1 VEIRS
6 SAWRIIRIIF
16 TAENAEERRE
26 DPLDQLFSAF
36 LCVLCGEYLLK
47 QSKTVMDEPD
57 FTIVGCGLAGT
68 LMARYL
74 AREGHRVDLY
84 EKRADPRLHEQ
95 DRGRSINLA
104 LSIRGIHALGEVGL
118 ADEVVRS
125 SILMR
130 GRMIHAVSGG
140 LTFQPYGKDD
150 SEALHSVSRAGLNRL
165 LVEAAARYPSVGL
178 FFGKKCTDV
187 DVQTGL
193 LEFADDV
200 NSSLQVRARCVIGA
214 DGAFS
219 AVRAALQKLER
230 FNYHQDFLTH
240 GYKEL
245 TIPPGPDGT
254 HRMEEHALHIWPRG
268 SFMMI
273 ALPNTDGSFTCT
285 LFWHF
290 EGPNSFAAL
299 TSESAVNE
307 YFRDQ
312 FPDAVPLLPDLAH
325 EFLLNPTGSLVTIR
339 CQPWHAGGRVVL
351 LGDACHAVVPFLGQG
366 MNAAFEDCT
375 VLCRCLAEHGKD
387 LETAF
392 RAYETARKEHTDTLA
407 DLCIDN
413 FLEMRDRVG
422 SRYFI
427 VKKKA
432 AVLLHKLFPRW
443 YLPLYTMI
451 EFTRIPYADALRR
464 ARRQD
469 RAVGVIVVL
478 LVLLLV
484 SAAVLLLR

>member
-1 VEIRS
+1 MNLP
-6 SAWRIIRIIF
+6 A
-16 TAENAEERRE
+16 
-26 DPLDQLFSAF
+26 
-36 LCVLCGEYLLK
+36 
-47 QSKTVMDEPD
+47 
-57 FTIVGCGLAGT
+57 FTIVGAGLAGT
-68 LMARYL
+68 LMACYL
-74 AREGHRVDLY
+74 ARRGHRVDLY
-84 EKRADPRLHEQ
+84 EKRADPRQHEQ

-104 LSIRGIHALGEVGL
+104 LSVRGIHALKEVGV
-118 ADEVVRS
+118 AEVVVRS

-130 GRMIHAVSGG
+130 GRMIHSLSGS

-165 LVEAAARYPSVGL
+165 LVEAAAQYGTVRQ
-178 FFGKKCTDV
+178 FFGRKCTGA
-187 DVQTGL
+187 DVQTGA
-193 LEFADDV
+193 LEFVDEA
-200 NSSLQVRARCVIGA
+200 NSVSHVSARCVIGA

-230 FNYHQDFLTH
+230 FNYQQDFLTH

-245 TIPPGPDGT
+245 TIPAGPDGK
-254 HRMEEHALHIWPRG
+254 HRMEKHALHIWPRG

-285 LFWHF
+285 LFWPF
-290 EGPNSFAAL
+290 EGPNSFEAL
-299 TSESAVNE
+299 TSDSAVTA
-307 YFRDQ
+307 YFRNQ
-312 FPDAVPLLPDLAH
+312 FPDAVPLLPGLAN
-325 EFLLNPTGSLVTIR
+325 EFLHNPTGSLVTIR

-375 VLCRCLAEHGKD
+375 VLSRCLAEHGKN

-392 RAYETARKEHTDTLA
+392 QAYETARKQHTDTLA

-422 SRYFI
+422 SRAFI
-427 VKKKA
+427 VKKKL

-464 ARRQD
+464 ARRQNQI
-469 RAVGVIVVL
+469 VGVIVVL
-478 LVLLLV
+478 LV
-484 SAAVLLLR
+484 VLLAGAAMMLLR